1 MVWPFALHAMSWPR
15 RRARVSA
22 RLALCTQWMAV
33 RRDCR
38 ARRRSSRSG
47 STCRGSASTDRRDPL
62 SRRWRRPPHRTN
74 RTPRTAARRPAP
86 SSRSRRCTRTSAS
99 ASRSRLR
106 SAPSSRPPRPRWHRR
121 WPRRRLRRPRRRL
134 RLTLP
139 RCSSR
144 RKRHRRFRRARRPTA
159 RTRRSR
165 AARRSHPASL
175 RAAHPQR
182 SGREKISCLP
192 VGCREARRAS
202 SGVCQDSGRRADARA
217 HAAGREASLRN
228 SEALVL
234 REKTSFRPLRYP
246 SLRAVMSRA
255 HHARTPT

>member
-1 MVWPFALHAMSWPR
+1 MGRSRSLGSTAMIRSCTNALRGERRCRSSAAR
-15 RRARVSA
+15 RRA
-22 RLALCTQWMAV
+22 
-33 RRDCR
+33 CR
-38 ARRRSSRSG
+38 PQPFRGDRRSAAG
-47 STCRGSASTDRRDPL
+47 SSA
-62 SRRWRRPPHRTN
+62 
-74 RTPRTAARRPAP
+74 
-86 SSRSRRCTRTSAS
+86 RSRRT
-99 ASRSRLR
+99 
-106 SAPSSRPPRPRWHRR
+106 
-121 WPRRRLRRPRRRL
+121 RRRL